1 MKVAF
6 LIIAGL
12 ISVPAFAQKKSKMD
26 YPKTEK
32 GTVVHDYFGTKVED
46 PYHWLEDDRAPKTEE
61 WVRKQNEFTQNYLQQ
76 IPYRTQIREKLESYL
91 NFDRKGSFIY
101 VGESRIYALQK
112 GNENQPTYFIEG
124 LTGENTRVFLHPKE
138 FSEEG
143 LASISI
149 LSHDPSNQ
157 YVVYSVAM
165 AGSDWQTLRI
175 REVATGRDLPDE
187 IKWVKFSGAEWLE
200 NGFFY
205 TCYDAPKTGDE
216 LKGTNTGMKV
226 KFHKVGTDISRDFL
240 VFEDP
245 SNPLRYYG
253 LQVSEDK
260 KYLFLTKSTG
270 TDGFET
276 WVCKSEEFRKNNWK
290 AITKG
295 FSNKVSIIDNLGD
308 QGFLALS
315 DKGAP
320 NYQVVVYSPAGD
332 DSFAFKTVIPE
343 SKEALLDG
351 VLRVKDE
358 LVLTYLENAQ
368 TKIKICNLSGQNMRN
383 VDLPGIGT
391 ASVSKGTE
399 DGEVFQIS
407 FSSFTQPT
415 AQFVFHRAKNAVI
428 EEFYPNF
435 QFNTEVEVQQ
445 VWYPSKDGTKVSM
458 FLIHKKGLKKTGNN
472 PTFLYGYGGFNISL
486 TPSFSTNYLW
496 LLEQGG
502 IVAIANLRGGGEY
515 GENWHQAGMKMK
527 KQNVFNDFIAAAE
540 YLIAEKYTSKDFLA
554 IAGGSNGGLL
564 VGACLTQ
571 RPDLFKVAFP
581 AVGVLDMLR
590 YQKFTVGWGWVP
602 EYGSSEDSKEM
613 FEYLIRY
620 SPLHALKPK
629 TNYPATMVT
638 TGDHDDR
645 VVPAHSFKFA
655 ARLQECQAGPA
666 PALIRIDVNAGH
678 GAGKPLA
685 KVLDENADKWA
696 FMLWNMG
703 IKTIK

>member
-12 ISVPAFAQKKSKMD
+12 ISVPALAQKKSKMD

-32 GTVVHDYFGTKVED
+32 GSVVHDYFGTKIED
-46 PYHWLEDDRAPKTEE
+46 PYHWLEDDRAPKTED
-61 WVRKQNEFTQNYLQQ
+61 WVKRQNTFTQSFLNQ
-76 IPYRTQIREKLESYL
+76 IPYRNQIREKLESYL
-91 NFDRKGSFIY
+91 QFERKSAEMW
-101 VGESRIYALQK
+101 VGKYRIFSIQK
-112 GNENQPTYFIEG
+112 GNENQPTYFIQSEG
-124 LTGENTRVFLHPKE
+124 GEPTVFLHPKE

-157 YVVYSVAM
+157 YIVYSVAM
-165 AGSDWQTLRI
+165 AGSDWQTIKI
-175 REVATGRDLPDE
+175 REIQSKRDLQDE

-200 NGFFY
+200 TGFFY
-205 TCYDAPKTGDE
+205 NGYDEPQKGDE
-216 LKGTNTGMKV
+216 LKGKNTGMKV
-226 KFHKVGTDISRDFL
+226 KFHKIGYRPEQDVL
-240 VFEDP
+240 VYQD
-245 SNPLRYYG
+245 SLNPLRYYG
-253 LQVSEDK
+253 IQVSQDK
-260 KYLFLTKSTG
+260 KYVFLTKSTG

-276 WVCKSEEFRKNNWK
+276 WFCKSSEFNRN
-290 AITKG
+290 AFQPITKG
-295 FSNKVSIIDNLGD
+295 FSSKLSIIDNDGD
-308 QGFLALS
+308 NGFFALS
-315 DKGAP
+315 DVGTP
-320 NYQVVVYSPAGD
+320 NYQLVKLIPAD
-332 DSFAFKTVIPE
+332 RDSFQSKVIVPE
-343 SKEALLDG
+343 LKNALLDQ

-358 LVLTYLENAQ
+358 FILTYLENAQ
-368 TKIKICNLSGQNMRN
+368 TKIRICDLSGQNMR
-383 VDLPGIGT
+383 DLELPGIGT
-391 ASVSKGTE
+391 ASVSKADE
-399 DGEVFQIS
+399 NGEYFQVS
-407 FSSFTQPT
+407 FTSFTQPT
-415 AQFVFHRAKNAVI
+415 AHLLYNRKKLGI
-428 EEFYPNF
+428 TEEYYPAFNF
-435 QFNTEVEVQQ
+435 STEVDVQQ

-458 FLIHKKGLKKTGNN
+458 FLIHKKGLKKTGNI

-496 LLEQGG
+496 LIEQGG

-540 YLIAEKYTSKDFLA
+540 YLISEKHTSKDFLA

-602 EYGSSEDSKEM
+602 EYGSSEESKEM
-613 FEYLIRY
+613 FEYLVRY

-655 ARLQECQAGPA
+655 ARLQECQAGASPV
-666 PALIRIDVNAGH
+666 LIRIDVNAGH

>member
-1 MKVAF
+1 
-6 LIIAGL
+6 
-12 ISVPAFAQKKSKMD
+12 
-26 YPKTEK
+26 
-32 GTVVHDYFGTKVED
+32 
-46 PYHWLEDDRAPKTEE
+46 
-61 WVRKQNEFTQNYLQQ
+61 
-76 IPYRTQIREKLESYL
+76 
-91 NFDRKGSFIY
+91 
-101 VGESRIYALQK
+101 
-112 GNENQPTYFIEG
+112 
-124 LTGENTRVFLHPKE
+124 
-138 FSEEG
+138 
-143 LASISI
+143 
-149 LSHDPSNQ
+149 
-157 YVVYSVAM
+157 
-165 AGSDWQTLRI
+165 
-175 REVATGRDLPDE
+175 
-187 IKWVKFSGAEWLE
+187 
-200 NGFFY
+200 
-205 TCYDAPKTGDE
+205 
-216 LKGTNTGMKV
+216 
-226 KFHKVGTDISRDFL
+226 
-240 VFEDP
+240 
-245 SNPLRYYG
+245 
-253 LQVSEDK
+253 
-260 KYLFLTKSTG
+260 
-270 TDGFET
+270 
-276 WVCKSEEFRKNNWK
+276 
-290 AITKG
+290 
-295 FSNKVSIIDNLGD
+295 
-308 QGFLALS
+308 
-315 DKGAP
+315 
-320 NYQVVVYSPAGD
+320 
-332 DSFAFKTVIPE
+332 
-343 SKEALLDG
+343 
-351 VLRVKDE
+351 
-358 LVLTYLENAQ
+358 
-368 TKIKICNLSGQNMRN
+368 
-383 VDLPGIGT
+383 
-391 ASVSKGTE
+391 
-399 DGEVFQIS
+399 
-407 FSSFTQPT
+407 
-415 AQFVFHRAKNAVI
+415 
-428 EEFYPNF
+428 
-435 QFNTEVEVQQ
+435 
-445 VWYPSKDGTKVSM
+445 
-458 FLIHKKGLKKTGNN
+458 
-472 PTFLYGYGGFNISL
+472 LYGYGGFNISL

-515 GENWHQAGMKMK
+515 GENWHQGGMKMK

>member
-12 ISVPAFAQKKSKMD
+12 ISVPALAQKKSKMEV
-26 YPKTEK
+26 PKTEK
-32 GTVVHDYFGTKVED
+32 GTVVHDYFGTKVND

-61 WVRKQNEFTQNYLQQ
+61 WVRQQNTVTQTYLKQ
-76 IPYRTQIREKLESYL
+76 IPFRNQIREKLETYIQ
-91 NFDRKGSFIY
+91 FERKSAVMW
-101 VGESRIYALQK
+101 VGKARIFSLQK
-112 GNENQPTYFIEG
+112 GNENQPTYYIQEEEG
-124 LTGENTRVFLHPKE
+124 AEPTVFLHPKE

-157 YVVYSVAM
+157 YVVYAIAL
-165 AGSDWQTLRI
+165 AGSDWQTIKI
-175 REVATGRDLPDE
+175 RDVRSKRDLPDE

-200 NGFFY
+200 TGFFY
-205 TCYDAPKTGDE
+205 NCYDEPQKGDE
-216 LKGTNTGMKV
+216 LKGKNTGMKV
-226 KFHKVGTDISRDFL
+226 KFHKIGYRPEQDVL
-240 VFEDP
+240 VYQD
-245 SNPLRYYG
+245 SLNPLRYYG
-253 LQVSEDK
+253 IQVSQDS
-260 KYLFLTKSTG
+260 KYVFLTKSTG

-276 WVCKSEEFRKNNWK
+276 WYCKSSDFNRNAFKP
-290 AITKG
+290 ITSG
-295 FSNKVSIIDNLGD
+295 FSNKISIIDHVGND
-308 QGFLALS
+308 QFLALS
-315 DKGAP
+315 DLNAP
-320 NYQVVVYSPAGD
+320 NYQLVIYSTVGN
-332 DSFAFKTVIPE
+332 DSFACKTILPE

-368 TKIKICNLSGQNMRN
+368 TKIKICSLSGQNMRN

-407 FSSFTQPT
+407 FTSFTQPT
-415 AQFVFHRAKNAVI
+415 AQFVFHRVKNAII
-428 EEFYPNF
+428 EEYYPNF

-458 FLIHKKGLKKTGNN
+458 FLIHKKGLKKSGNN

-496 LLEQGG
+496 LIEQGG

-515 GENWHQAGMKMK
+515 GENWHQAGMKLK

-540 YLIAEKYTSKDFLA
+540 YLISEKYTSKEFLA
-554 IAGGSNGGLL
+554 ISGGSNGGLL

-613 FEYLIRY
+613 FEYLYRY

-666 PALIRIDVNAGH
+666 PTLIRIDVNAGH

-696 FMLWNMG
+696 FMFWNMG